1 MRVSLRA
8 LRARIDRL
16 EARLPKPTPPGT
28 LTAAELR
35 LLTDDQLD
43 ALIAADEIKIDVGRR
58 RSSEPRSPVNT
69 EQEED
74 GARGAKMD
82 EKKINGELSD
92 AELSKLS
99 PDQRRALQVAD
110 QIMREV
116 EARRNISQP

>member
-1 MRVSLRA
+1 
-8 LRARIDRL
+8 
-16 EARLPKPTPPGT
+16 
-28 LTAAELR
+28 
-35 LLTDDQLD
+35 
-43 ALIAADEIKIDVGRR
+43 
-58 RSSEPRSPVNT
+58 VNT

-74 GARGAKMD
+74 GARGAKMG
-82 EKKINGELSD
+82 EKKIKDELSD